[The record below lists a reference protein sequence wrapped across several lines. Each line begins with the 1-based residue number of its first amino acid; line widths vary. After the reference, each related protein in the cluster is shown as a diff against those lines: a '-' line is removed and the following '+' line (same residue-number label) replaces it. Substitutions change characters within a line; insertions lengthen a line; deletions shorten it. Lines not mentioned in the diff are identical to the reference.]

1 MKIGLLVNPMAGL
14 GGAVALK
21 GSGGE
26 ALQQQ
31 ALSREGRGRGAAR
44 VALFLQSLRD
54 ANDELSVIADA
65 DTELIEWFTWGGAM
79 GADYLEQQHFAH
91 TVLGGY
97 KGVSNARDS
106 VAATRAFIQQGVD
119 LLVFVGGDGTAR
131 DVLSAATDAIS
142 CLGLPAGVKMHSGV
156 FAISPMA
163 AARLVTDLVV
173 GRIVSRQ
180 RREVRDYIEAKEG
193 AVPNTVIRTRAYGE
207 LWVPEANDLLQQT
220 KVGGKEN
227 EVLAVMDIVSYVT
240 ESWADATAE
249 ALIVGPGSTCMQI
262 KQALGMPATLLGF
275 DVLLPDGNYVTDA
288 TADQLLPVVRTYT
301 ANVVLSFTRQQAF
314 LLGRGN
320 QQLNPEVL
328 SHLHWPGDFIVVS
341 SRSKLLALEQRPLLV
356 DSDDAAFDAKCR
368 GLVEVITGYDERLLY
383 RVASPA

>member
-1 MKIGLLVNPMAGL
+1 
-14 GGAVALK
+14 
-21 GSGGE
+21 
-26 ALQQQ
+26 
-31 ALSREGRGRGAAR
+31 
-44 VALFLQSLRD
+44 
-54 ANDELSVIADA
+54 
-65 DTELIEWFTWGGAM
+65 M

-97 KGVSNARDS
+97 EGVSNARDS
-106 VAATRAFIQQGVD
+106 VAATRAFIQKGVD

-173 GRIVSRQ
+173 GRIISRQ

-240 ESWADATAE
+240 ESWAEATAE

-320 QQLNPEVL
+320 QQLSPEVL
-328 SHLHWPGDFIVVS
+328 SHLHWPRDFIVVS